1 MRRVDDGVGQ
11 AVVAVEVLGL
21 VAEGI
26 DFGEQIALVVVLN
39 LPDAAVGIGYLCHQR
54 GEVMM
59 LVADLAAERIGLFD
73 QACVFIVF
81 QRQRVAVR
89 QRDAGHV
96 AVVVEIDDVML
107 TAEVSA

>member
-1 MRRVDDGVGQ
+1 M
-11 AVVAVEVLGL
+11 
-21 VAEGI
+21 AEGI
-26 DFGEQIALVVVLN
+26 DFGDEVALVVVLN

-59 LVADLAAERIGLFD
+59 LVADLAPEWVSLFD
-73 QACVFIVF
+73 QACVFVVF
-81 QRQRVAVR
+81 QRQPVAVR

-107 TAEVSA
+107 TAKIAA